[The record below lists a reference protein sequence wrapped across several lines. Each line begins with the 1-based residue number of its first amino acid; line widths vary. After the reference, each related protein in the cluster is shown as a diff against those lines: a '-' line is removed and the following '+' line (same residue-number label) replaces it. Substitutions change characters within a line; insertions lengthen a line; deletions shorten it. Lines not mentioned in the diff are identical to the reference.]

1 MNHIYSRSEKHKITV
16 RWGKGPF
23 GLKKM
28 FTVDLLIK
36 SIIGSIIN
44 WDVGSEGGNAS
55 SYEMKARLSVH
66 NLASK

>member
-1 MNHIYSRSEKHKITV
+1 MRSNLYSTDYADERIVDIFGEISDVGK
-16 RWGKGPF
+16 KGPF

-44 WDVGSEGGNAS
+44 WGCRIRRG
-55 SYEMKARLSVH
+55 
-66 NLASK
+66 

>member
-16 RWGKGPF
+16 RWEKGPF

-36 SIIGSIIN
+36 SIIGSIIYLGCRIGRG
-44 WDVGSEGGNAS
+44 V
-55 SYEMKARLSVH
+55 MLPVTK
-66 NLASK
+66 